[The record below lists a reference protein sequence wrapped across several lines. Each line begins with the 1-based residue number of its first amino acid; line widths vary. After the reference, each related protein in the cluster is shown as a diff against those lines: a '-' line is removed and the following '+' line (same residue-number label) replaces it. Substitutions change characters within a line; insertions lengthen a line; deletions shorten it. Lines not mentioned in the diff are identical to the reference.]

1 MSLYT
6 EKPVTGQVVEIVWLT
21 SGHPV
26 AYEWALE
33 GMRHLACISMEDCNS
48 PEHCADVIKCLESYK
63 GQHPDISA
71 ARFQEM
77 KELACE
83 LKSDKG
89 LKQWKFA
96 WSKCQETKLVFEKK
110 LEAALRTRKS
120 LLSDRNP
127 AVGEQPQ
134 AGSESGTLSHRRHS
148 EGATS
153 RSHWDRTPSTSHGY
167 SRSNSCLEWTRE
179 KAPSPSLSCPGDV
192 DAGEVFVCPAPLSPG
207 PHSSR
212 ISFASRA
219 CKSSVL
225 PEEKPNLESILE
237 APEVRQSSTSTPV
250 PGKLPPRKVLR
261 KAQSFDLPYGES
273 LWASCQ
279 RSEPARYGNTG
290 VFIKGLEV
298 SSTELVDRT
307 FALRQPA
314 VSSWAADCLLEGQ
327 RGCLSG
333 AEAKSW
339 GRVVKRQPAEIRGV
353 L

>member
-1 MSLYT
+1 
-6 EKPVTGQVVEIVWLT
+6 
-21 SGHPV
+21 
-26 AYEWALE
+26 
-33 GMRHLACISMEDCNS
+33 MEDCS
-48 PEHCADVIKCLESYK
+48 SAEHCADVIKCLESYK
-63 GQHPDISA
+63 GQHPDIST

-134 AGSESGTLSHRRHS
+134 AGSETGTLSHRRHS

-153 RSHWDRTPSTSHGY
+153 RSHWDRTHSASQGY
-167 SRSNSCLEWTRE
+167 NRTNSSLEWTKE
-179 KAPSPSLSCPGDV
+179 KAPSLSLSCPGNV
-192 DAGEVFVCPAPLSPG
+192 DAGEEFACQAALSPG

-212 ISFASRA
+212 ISFATRA
-219 CKSSVL
+219 CKSPTL
-225 PEEKPNLESILE
+225 PEEKPNLDSILE
-237 APEVRQSSTSTPV
+237 IPEVKQPSASTPV
-250 PGKLPPRKVLR
+250 PGKLPPRMVLR
-261 KAQSFDLPYGES
+261 KAQSFDLPCGES
-273 LWASCQ
+273 LWSSCQ

-327 RGCLSG
+327 RGCVSG
-333 AEAKSW
+333 LEAKSW
-339 GRVVKRQPAEIRGV
+339 GR
-353 L
+353 

>member
-1 MSLYT
+1 
-6 EKPVTGQVVEIVWLT
+6 
-21 SGHPV
+21 
-26 AYEWALE
+26 
-33 GMRHLACISMEDCNS
+33 MRHLACISMEDCS
-48 PEHCADVIKCLESYK
+48 SAEHCADVIKCLESYK

-96 WSKCQETKLVFEKK
+96 WSKCQETKQVFEKK

-127 AVGEQPQ
+127 AAGELPQ
-134 AGSESGTLSHRRHS
+134 AGSETGTLSHRRHS

-153 RSHWDRTPSTSHGY
+153 RSHWDRTQSTLHGY
-167 SRSNSCLEWTRE
+167 NRTNSSLEWTKE
-179 KAPSPSLSCPGDV
+179 KVPSPPLSCPGDFS
-192 DAGEVFVCPAPLSPG
+192 AGEVFVCPTPLSPQ
-207 PHSSR
+207 SSR
-212 ISFASRA
+212 ISFTSRA
-219 CKSSVL
+219 CKSPTL
-225 PEEKPNLESILE
+225 PEEKSDLESILE
-237 APEVRQSSTSTPV
+237 TPEIKQSSTSTPV
-250 PGKLPPRKVLR
+250 PGKLPPRRVLR
-261 KAQSFDLPYGES
+261 KAQSFDLPSGES
-273 LWASCQ
+273 LWSSCQ

-314 VSSWAADCLLEGQ
+314 VSNWAADCLLEGQ

-333 AEAKSW
+333 SEAKSW
-339 GRVVKRQPAEIRGV
+339 GR
-353 L
+353 

>member
-1 MSLYT
+1 
-6 EKPVTGQVVEIVWLT
+6 
-21 SGHPV
+21 
-26 AYEWALE
+26 
-33 GMRHLACISMEDCNS
+33 MEDCS
-48 PEHCADVIKCLESYK
+48 SAEHCTNVIECLESYK
-63 GQHPDISA
+63 GQHPDIST

-120 LLSDRNP
+120 LLSDRS
-127 AVGEQPQ
+127 AAIGEQPQ
-134 AGSESGTLSHRRHS
+134 AGSDTGALPHRRHS

-153 RSHWDRTPSTSHGY
+153 RSHWDRTHNTSHGY
-167 SRSNSCLEWTRE
+167 NRTNSSLEWTKE
-179 KAPSPSLSCPGDV
+179 KAPSPSLSCPGDF
-192 DAGEVFVCPAPLSPG
+192 DAGEVFACQAALSPG
-207 PHSSR
+207 SHSSR

-219 CKSSVL
+219 SKSPTL
-225 PEEKPNLESILE
+225 PEEMPNLESILE
-237 APEVRQSSTSTPV
+237 TSEVKQSSTSTPV
-250 PGKLPPRKVLR
+250 PGKLPPRRPFR
-261 KAQSFDLPYGES
+261 KAQSFDLPCGES
-273 LWASCQ
+273 LWSSCQ

-307 FALRQPA
+307 FALRQPG

-333 AEAKSW
+333 SEAKSW
-339 GRVVKRQPAEIRGV
+339 GR
-353 L
+353 